1 VSTPGRPGPDR
12 SPLPAGHAKPV
23 NPGTVL
29 PGPLKTVA
37 AAPVRMQAP
46 KRWSNPPPGPV
57 PTGRLFLPPFQ
68 RRLPRGSHPPTSL

>member
-1 VSTPGRPGPDR
+1 VSTPGRPVPDR
-12 SPLPAGHAKPV
+12 SPIPAGHAKPV

-29 PGPLKTVA
+29 PDPQKSGVVT
-37 AAPVRMQAP
+37 PVRVHVP

-68 RRLPRGSHPPTSL
+68 RRVPPASS

>member
-1 VSTPGRPGPDR
+1 MSTTSGRPGPDR
-12 SPLPAGHAKPV
+12 PLLPAGHAKPV

-29 PGPLKTVA
+29 PSPQATPA
-37 AAPVRMQAP
+37 AAPVRVHAP

-68 RRLPRGSHPPTSL
+68 RRLPRGSYPPSP